1 MSRYYLLV
9 RINQRILRTSKIRET
24 HLPGSL
30 ETRFGCEWQPI
41 LAWSPWNFLVEL
53 SLQQPWQHWKN
64 LTPCPSSYPLMSSS
78 IASISS
84 WYSCPLP
91 TCPKKNKNRNNENTG
106 NKRKTETRSSGYKF
120 WLTWLVVLVWSFFRV
135 IRDFS
140 HFPEAPIWVKI
151 TWKRICV

>member
-53 SLQQPWQHWKN
+53 SPQQPWQHWKN
-64 LTPCPSSYPLMSSS
+64 LTPCPSSYPLMISS

-91 TCPKKNKNRNNENTG
+91 SCPKKT
-106 NKRKTETRSSGYKF
+106 KTETMKTQETREKQKRG
-120 WLTWLVVLVWSFFRV
+120 VRV
-135 IRDFS
+135 ISFGLHGLLYLYGAS
-140 HFPEAPIWVKI
+140 LEL
-151 TWKRICV
+151 